1 MTDLHVVD
9 ATAEHTDQIV
19 AVIHHAF
26 SARRVLDPPSTAL
39 TENAATVGAAIAA
52 HGGLLVLIDGAA
64 AGAVLFDVS
73 GDVLNL
79 RRVSVDP
86 RYQGR
91 GVASAMVGCAED
103 VAARR
108 GLGRIQLV
116 ARVELP
122 DTVEFWRRRGYSVV
136 AQQAHNLIFA
146 KAMPVELVVPT
157 AGDMRAVGEELA
169 GQLRAGDV
177 LVLSG
182 DLGAGKTTFTQGVG
196 AGLKV
201 RGDIT
206 SPTFVISRVH
216 PSLAGGPALVHVDAY
231 RLGGVAELDD
241 LDLDA
246 SLDDAVTVV
255 EWGHGLAESLAPDR
269 LDVVVTRGDDD
280 TDETRSLRITPAG
293 ARWASTGLRLTAG
306 LPLAGASGSEKPTGS
321 RATAPGE
328 AHSAGASPGSG
339 RAGGWAGAGG
349 AGGWAG
355 AGGSGGGAGG
365 AGAPAGGED

>member
-9 ATAEHTDQIV
+9 ATSDHVDEIV

-39 TENAATVGAAIAA
+39 SENATTVAAAIAE
-52 HGGLLVLIDGAA
+52 HGGLLVRSNGVP
-64 AGAVLFDVS
+64 AGAVLFEVI

-86 RYQGR
+86 RHQGH
-91 GVASAMVGCAED
+91 GVASAMVGCAEE
-103 VAARR
+103 VAVQR
-108 GLGRIQLV
+108 GLSRVQLI

-136 AQQAHNLIFA
+136 EQQDHNLIYA
-146 KAMPVELVVPT
+146 KAMPVELTVPT
-157 AGDMRAVGEELA
+157 ADDMQAIGAELA

-182 DLGAGKTTFTQGVG
+182 DLGAGKTTFTQGLG

-201 RGDIT
+201 RGAIT

-216 PSLAGGPALVHVDAY
+216 PSLASGPALVHVDAY
-231 RLGGVAELDD
+231 RLGGFAELDD

-246 SLDDAVTVV
+246 SLEEAVTVV
-255 EWGHGLAESLAPDR
+255 EWGHGLAEALAPDR

-280 TDETRSLRITPAG
+280 TDETRALRITPVG
-293 ARWASTGLRLTAG
+293 PRWA
-306 LPLAGASGSEKPTGS
+306 ASGVRVSVLEKS
-321 RATAPGE
+321 
-328 AHSAGASPGSG
+328 
-339 RAGGWAGAGG
+339 
-349 AGGWAG
+349 
-355 AGGSGGGAGG
+355 
-365 AGAPAGGED
+365 

>member
-9 ATAEHTDQIV
+9 ATAEHVEEIV
-19 AVIHHAF
+19 DVIHHAF

-39 TENAATVGAAIAA
+39 SENATTVAAAVAA
-52 HGGLLVLIDGAA
+52 HGGLLVLIDGVP
-64 AGAVLFDVS
+64 AGAMLFEVD
-73 GDVLNL
+73 GDVLGL
-79 RRVSVDP
+79 RRVSVNP
-86 RYQGR
+86 RFQGR

-103 VAARR
+103 TARKR
-108 GLGRIQLV
+108 GLRRVRLI

-136 AQQAHNLIFA
+136 DRGGQNLIYA
-146 KAMPVELVVPT
+146 KAMPIELTIPT
-157 AGDMRAVGEELA
+157 ADDMRAAGEELA

-182 DLGAGKTTFTQGVG
+182 DLGAGKTTFTQGLG

-231 RLGGVAELDD
+231 RLGGIAELDD

-269 LDVVVTRGDDD
+269 LDIVITRGDDD
-280 TDETRSLRITPAG
+280 IDETRDLRITPAG
-293 ARWASTGLRLTAG
+293 PRWAETGVSLTSPV
-306 LPLAGASGSEKPTGS
+306 L
-321 RATAPGE
+321 
-328 AHSAGASPGSG
+328 SAAE
-339 RAGGWAGAGG
+339 R
-349 AGGWAG
+349 
-355 AGGSGGGAGG
+355 
-365 AGAPAGGED
+365 D

>member
-9 ATAEHTDQIV
+9 ATSEHVDEIV

-39 TENAATVGAAIAA
+39 TETATTVAAAVAE
-52 HGGLLVLIDGAA
+52 HGGLLVLIDGAP
-64 AGAVLFDVS
+64 AGAMLFEQA
-73 GDVLNL
+73 GDVLSL

-91 GVASAMVGCAED
+91 GVASAMVGCAEE
-103 VAARR
+103 VAVRR
-108 GLGRIQLV
+108 GLSRVDLI

-136 AQQAHNLIFA
+136 EQQAQNLIYA
-146 KAMPVELVVPT
+146 KAMPIERTVPT
-157 AGDMRAVGEELA
+157 ADDMQAIGEELA

-177 LVLSG
+177 LVLWG
-182 DLGAGKTTFTQGVG
+182 DLGAGKTTFTQGLG

-201 RGDIT
+201 RGAIT

-231 RLGGVAELDD
+231 RLGGFAELDD

-246 SLDDAVTVV
+246 SLEDAVTVI
-255 EWGHGLAESLAPDR
+255 EWGHGLAEALAPDR
-269 LDVVVTRGDDD
+269 LDIVISRGDDD
-280 TDETRSLRITPAG
+280 TDETRELRITPVG
-293 ARWASTGLRLTAG
+293 ARWA
-306 LPLAGASGSEKPTGS
+306 ASGVRVSVLEKN
-321 RATAPGE
+321 
-328 AHSAGASPGSG
+328 
-339 RAGGWAGAGG
+339 
-349 AGGWAG
+349 
-355 AGGSGGGAGG
+355 
-365 AGAPAGGED
+365 